1 MRAGALPKQN
11 KRKTD
16 LRKNVGRFFMRV
28 SLPMGGPA
36 GAVAKPRGRP
46 EAVTARSAAL
56 RGRILRWAGIGEEA
70 KRRLGPCRSRYE
82 DMKAGTCR

>member
-1 MRAGALPKQN
+1 MRAVALPKQN

-16 LRKNVGRFFMRV
+16 LRKTVGRFFMRV

-56 RGRILRWAGIGEEA
+56 RGLILGLQGVKKVVQMPICPLLSPFLLRETV
-70 KRRLGPCRSRYE
+70 LY
-82 DMKAGTCR
+82 

>member
-1 MRAGALPKQN
+1 MAGALPKQN

-56 RGRILRWAGIGEEA
+56 RGRIM
-70 KRRLGPCRSRYE
+70 RLAVGVKGQVKPSSTGRESG
-82 DMKAGTCR
+82 KWL